1 MVTAQAVGFTRYL
14 MSTVAVGG
22 ALGAAHGFSRTVHTP
37 GERAQAVLMDGV
49 QGLAIGPWF
58 PVAIPLTVTGVLPSG
73 CPYLRRVLRESGVF
87 TASKNLES
95 K

>member
-1 MVTAQAVGFTRYL
+1 MVTATAVGFMRYL
-14 MSTVAVGG
+14 MTTVTVGG
-22 ALGAAHGFSRTVHTP
+22 ALGAAHGFGRTTHTP
-37 GERAQAVLMDGV
+37 GERAQAVIMDGI

-58 PVAIPLTVTGVLPSG
+58 PVAVPLSIADVLPSG

-87 TASKNLES
+87 AASKNLVT